1 MTSPSY
7 TWEVINADFVYP
19 PYEHQLEELETHALK
34 RARALFWTMR
44 TGKTKVI
51 VDEACMA
58 FEFRKAIDTVIILA
72 PNGVHLNWQSREI
85 PRHHWPSIQ
94 HDTWAWR
101 TDLKDDPGHWAQFE
115 KAVTGRGLSW
125 FMFSAATVTRKDVK
139 AAIKRILKDRR
150 SVMIVADES
159 HDYRVPGAKRSQYA
173 RHLSQK
179 CTMRRILSGTPL
191 DNSPLHA
198 FSQFELLK
206 KGALGFTTFEE
217 FEKRYAEYERV
228 TTREGNSFPK
238 LKEFRNLDE
247 LTEKLAQFASVVTRE
262 DCKDL
267 PDIVPIVREVGITDE
282 QRRVYEK
289 LKHEF
294 LLDLESGEVSVGEKT
309 SKLIKMQQ
317 VLSGFV
323 KDEFGDVHDIVP
335 DADNPRLAAV
345 VDEVNLTGGRCIVW
359 CAFRPDMDK
368 VVAAL
373 RADGHEV
380 MQYHGRTSE
389 TDKAKVRKDFEPGS
403 HGVSHLVGHP
413 VSGGSG
419 LDLSAA
425 DKIVWYSHTFDA
437 IVRTQAD
444 ERATAIGGKNIPVVD
459 FIAGPTDSYVRGNVR
474 TKVSIADA
482 VSREGLKEVLRRG
495 L

>member
-1 MTSPSY
+1 MTSPNY
-7 TWEVINADFVYP
+7 AWEVINADFVHP
-19 PYEHQLEELETHALK
+19 PYGHQYDELERHSLK

-44 TGKTKVI
+44 TGKSKVI
-51 VDEACMA
+51 IDEACMA
-58 FEFRKAIDTVIILA
+58 YEFRRAISTVIILA
-72 PNGVHLNWQSREI
+72 PNGVHLNWQAREV
-85 PRHHWPSIQ
+85 PRHHWRSIP

-101 TDLKDDPGHWAQFE
+101 TDLKDDPEHWAQFDR
-115 KAVTGRGLSW
+115 AVSGRGLSW

-139 AAIKRILKDRR
+139 AAIKRILKERG
-150 SVMIVADES
+150 SVMLVADES
-159 HDYRVPGAKRSQYA
+159 HDYRVPGSKRSQYA

-198 FSQFELLK
+198 FSQFELLA
-206 KGALGFTTFEE
+206 KGALGFTTYEE
-217 FEKRYAEYERV
+217 FENRYAEYERV
-228 TTREGNSFPK
+228 KTRDGNTFPK
-238 LKEFRNLDE
+238 LKELRNLDE
-247 LTEKLAQFASVVTRE
+247 LTERIAAFASVVTRE
-262 DCKDL
+262 DCHDL
-267 PDIVPIVREVGITDE
+267 PDTVPVTREVGVTEE

-335 DADNPRLAAV
+335 DRDNPRLEAV
-345 VDEVNLTGGRCIVW
+345 LDEVNLTGGRCIVW

-368 VVAAL
+368 VVARL
-373 RADGHEV
+373 RSDGHEV
-380 MQYHGRTSE
+380 LEYHGRTSE
-389 TDKAKVRKDFEPGS
+389 RDKARVRRDFEPGS

-425 DKIVWYSHTFDA
+425 DKIIWYSHTFDA

-444 ERATAIGGKNIPVVD
+444 ERATAIGGKNITVVD
-459 FIAGPTDSYVRGNVR
+459 FMAGPMDRYVRDNVR
-474 TKVSIADA
+474 SKVSIADA
-482 VSREGLKEVLRRG
+482 VSRGGLKEVLRRG
-495 L
+495 